1 MKHFVVTVGWNHRNR
16 GPQRQ
21 MLRAPGSN
29 MPLAIKRA
37 LGEWLRSLS
46 RKERLD
52 VGKGITLTVVPVQVI
67 EPALSNETFER
78 QGITI
83 RKEKMV

>member
-1 MKHFVVTVGWNHRNR
+1 MKHFVVTVGWNHRKW

-21 MLRAPGSN
+21 TLRAPGSN
-29 MPLAIKRA
+29 MSLAIKRA
-37 LGEWLRSLS
+37 LGAWIRGLD
-46 RKERLD
+46 RKERFD

-78 QGITI
+78 QGRAGIS
-83 RKEKMV
+83 